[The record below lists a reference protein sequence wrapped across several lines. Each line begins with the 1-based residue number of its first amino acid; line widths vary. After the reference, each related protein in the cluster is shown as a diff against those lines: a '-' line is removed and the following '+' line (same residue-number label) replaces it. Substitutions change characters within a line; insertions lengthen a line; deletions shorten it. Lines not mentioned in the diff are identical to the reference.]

1 MLLIVKEITSN
12 EELSSAFS
20 IRKSVFVGEQN
31 VPEEMEL
38 DEFEDQSRHYL
49 ALLGNK
55 PVATARWRQT
65 PKGIKLERF
74 AVLPEYRMKGV
85 AAQVL
90 RTMLADVPETTVY
103 LHAQITA
110 VGFYEKYGFLKKGD
124 PFDEAGIMHFVMHL
138 EKHK

>member
-1 MLLIVKEITSN
+1 MSLIVKEITSS
-12 EELSSAFS
+12 EERSSAFS
-20 IRKSVFVGEQN
+20 IRKSVFVHEQN

-38 DEFEDQSRHYL
+38 DEFEDESRHYL
-49 ALLGNK
+49 AVLNNQ

-65 PKGIKLERF
+65 SKGIKMERF
-74 AVLPEYRMKGV
+74 AVLPEYRMKRV

-110 VGFYEKYGFLKKGD
+110 VGFYEKYGFVKKGD